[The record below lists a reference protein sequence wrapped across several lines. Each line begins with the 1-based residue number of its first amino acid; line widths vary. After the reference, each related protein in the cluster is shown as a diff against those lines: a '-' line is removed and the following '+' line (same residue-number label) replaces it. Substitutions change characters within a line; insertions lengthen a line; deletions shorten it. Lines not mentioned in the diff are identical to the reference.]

1 MKKILSLVCMAAFII
16 LTTSFPAY
24 ASELK
29 DGAYTVGRETSY
41 VNPETGETEDGGTNI
56 ALGDSMCA
64 SIVDDQL
71 LVEQTGGK
79 TYVTIGIGLMS
90 NIEDVRIQVK
100 DSSGQYRDAEITKTG
115 SCQRDNDT
123 CNHYRFEVHSADEY
137 ISPIIYVTPMG
148 RDVQF
153 FVMPDIS
160 SAKKGTGNF
169 VSEMIKETTT
179 VNTTESTTKKA
190 TTKAAT
196 TKAATTEQTTV
207 TETSVTETTVLETTD
222 VTKDTVASQDKNN
235 NKTGWIISGVVAAV
249 VAVSCTVYF
258 IKKKQKQGDVQ
269 NEL

>member
-1 MKKILSLVCMAAFII
+1 MKKIISLVCMAAFII
-16 LTTSFPAY
+16 LTTSFPVY

-64 SIVDDQL
+64 SIVDDRL
-71 LVEQTGGK
+71 LVEQTDGK

-100 DSSGQYRDAEITKTG
+100 DSGGKYRDAEITKTG

-169 VSEMIKETTT
+169 VSEMIKENTT
-179 VNTTESTTKKA
+179 VSTTRK
-190 TTKAAT
+190 AT

-207 TETSVTETTVLETTD
+207 TETSVTETTVFETTD

-235 NKTGWIISGVVAAV
+235 NKTGWIIGGVVAAV

>member
-1 MKKILSLVCMAAFII
+1 MKKIISLVCMAAFII

-24 ASELK
+24 ASELN

-64 SIVDDQL
+64 SIVDDRL
-71 LVEQTGGK
+71 LVEQTDGK

-123 CNHYRFEVHSADEY
+123 CNHYRFEVYSADEY

-196 TKAATTEQTTV
+196 TEQTTV
-207 TETSVTETTVLETTD
+207 TETSVTETTVSETTTD

-235 NKTGWIISGVVAAV
+235 NKIGWIIGGVVAAV

>member
-1 MKKILSLVCMAAFII
+1 MKKILSLVCMAVFII

-100 DSSGQYRDAEITKTG
+100 DSGGKYRDAEITKTG

-179 VNTTESTTKKA
+179 VSTTEK
-190 TTKAAT
+190 AT

-207 TETSVTETTVLETTD
+207 TEISVTETTVLESTTD
-222 VTKDTVASQDKNN
+222 VTKDTVASQDKSNS
-235 NKTGWIISGVVAAV
+235 KEGWIVGGVVAAV
-249 VAVSCTVYF
+249 VVISGTVYL
-258 IKKKQKQGDVQ
+258 IKKKQNQGDV
-269 NEL
+269 

>member
-16 LTTSFPAY
+16 LTASFPAY

-64 SIVDDQL
+64 SIVDDEL
-71 LVEQTGGK
+71 LVEQTDGK

-90 NIEDVRIQVK
+90 NIEDVRIQIK
-100 DSSGQYRDAEITKTG
+100 DSGGKYRDAEITMTG

-179 VNTTESTTKKA
+179 VSTTKI
-190 TTKAAT
+190 
-196 TKAATTEQTTV
+196 AATTEQTTV
-207 TETSVTETTVLETTD
+207 TETSVTETTVSETTA
-222 VTKDTVASQDKNN
+222 VTEDTVVLQDKNSS
-235 NKTGWIISGVVAAV
+235 KSGWIIGGVVAAV

>member
-1 MKKILSLVCMAAFII
+1 MKKILSLVCMAVFII
-16 LTTSFPAY
+16 LTASFPAY

-29 DGAYTVGRETSY
+29 DGAYTVGGETSY

-64 SIVDDQL
+64 SIVDNRL
-71 LVEQTGGK
+71 LVEKTDGK

-90 NIEDVRIQVK
+90 NIEDVRIRVK
-100 DSSGQYRDAEITKTG
+100 DSGGKYRDAEITKTG

-123 CNHYRFEVHSADEY
+123 CNHYRFEVYSADEY

-153 FVMPDIS
+153 FIMPDIS
-160 SAKKGTGNF
+160 SAEEGTGNF

-179 VNTTESTTKKA
+179 A
-190 TTKAAT
+190 GTTKAAV
-196 TKAATTEQTTV
+196 TEKTTV
-207 TETSVTETTVLETTD
+207 AETSAIETTVSETEAD
-222 VTKDTVASQDKNN
+222 AAGDAVVSQDKNSS
-235 NKTGWIISGVVAAV
+235 KAGWIVSGVVAAV
-249 VAVSCTVYF
+249 VIASCTLYF
-258 IKKKQKQGDVQ
+258 VKKKQKQGDVQ